1 MSKLIPC
8 HGYNC
13 NKREACLRYAL
24 SHTARFGE
32 TFINEQKCLVEGR
45 ECPKFIT
52 NKTI

>member
-13 NKREACLRYAL
+13 KKREACLRYAL

-32 TFINEQKCLVEGR
+32 TFINEHKCLVEGR

>member
-8 HGYNC
+8 HGNNC

-24 SHTARFGE
+24 SHTAKRRE
-32 TFINEQKCLVEGR
+32 TFISEHKCLVDGK

>member
-8 HGYNC
+8 HGNNC
-13 NKREACLRYAL
+13 NKRGACLRYAL

-32 TFINEQKCLVEGR
+32 TFINEHKCLVEGR
-45 ECPKFIT
+45 DCPKFIT